1 MCVGGCKLCKKHKS
15 NFQQNIW
22 RVHCTCRCD
31 MASVFL
37 LSAICICASIQMD
50 PPLVMVER
58 KVIGQ
63 RSALCN
69 VTKGLSSSPGASS
82 THWRHLGWFY
92 RSQFMI
98 MKAYLWKEST
108 GLRQICSKLL
118 QGFCFQPPFFFFCLR
133 QSSNS
138 RVFVNVRACVYVC
151 LSGRCTGLLS
161 VVRHWCVSLPHNPSL
176 PSWMSSLSALSAS

>member
-1 MCVGGCKLCKKHKS
+1 MLCRLQQPNRKWERISDWPPAEMPASMCVGGCKLCKKHKS

-92 RSQFMI
+92 HSQFMI

-118 QGFCFQPPFFFFCLR
+118 QGFCFQPPFFFFFVSVKAAIAGFLCMCV
-133 QSSNS
+133 
-138 RVFVNVRACVYVC
+138 RVCMCVC
-151 LSGRCTGLLS
+151 LADVL
-161 VVRHWCVSLPHNPSL
+161 
-176 PSWMSSLSALSAS
+176 AYFQ